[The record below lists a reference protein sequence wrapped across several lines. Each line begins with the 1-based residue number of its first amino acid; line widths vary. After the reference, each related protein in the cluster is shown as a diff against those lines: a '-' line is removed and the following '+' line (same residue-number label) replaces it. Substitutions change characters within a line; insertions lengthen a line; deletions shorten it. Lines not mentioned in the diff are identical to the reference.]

1 MEVPGQVR
9 PPSGLWSSSKAGAA
23 HRWCAAPVCVAD
35 VLRRGVGA
43 FLPARRSR
51 WACAQ
56 AFGWTRIRGAW
67 YYLDPSTGVVHKGWL
82 KDGDHWYYLT
92 RSGAMVTGARWI
104 DGTRYVFDA
113 QGRLQE

>member
-1 MEVPGQVR
+1 MD
-9 PPSGLWSSSKAGAA
+9 
-23 HRWCAAPVCVAD
+23 WCAGDEPLALHPLCRGAPEQK
-35 VLRRGVGA
+35 G
-43 FLPARRSR
+43 

-56 AFGWTRIRGAW
+56 AFGWTRIRGTW
-67 YYLDPSTGVVHKGWL
+67 YYLDPSTGVVHTGWL
-82 KDGDHWYYLT
+82 KDRDHWYYLT

>member
-1 MEVPGQVR
+1 MQGTSRWRCTRYVALHP
-9 PPSGLWSSSKAGAA
+9 LCGAA
-23 HRWCAAPVCVAD
+23 PEQK
-35 VLRRGVGA
+35 G
-43 FLPARRSR
+43 

-56 AFGWTRIRGAW
+56 AFGWTRIRGTW
-67 YYLDPSTGVVHKGWL
+67 YYLDPSTGVVHTGWL

>member
-1 MEVPGQVR
+1 MVELEGGGRAPLVR
-9 PPSGLWSSSKAGAA
+9 GPRLCCG
-23 HRWCAAPVCVAD
+23 CAAAGGRC
-35 VLRRGVGA
+35 
-43 FLPARRSR
+43 LPARSLL
-51 WACAQ
+51 ALGLCASLWLD
-56 AFGWTRIRGAW
+56 AHPG
-67 YYLDPSTGVVHKGWL
+67 YLVLPDPSTGVVHTGWL